1 MVWLADHNGHN
12 VEVSPALVCQV
23 GREVTVEEG
32 QFFGRELSSWA
43 GGANQ
48 FQPQV
53 QQSPLSPWPHTV
65 LAVILSYGH
74 FPLS

>member
-1 MVWLADHNGHN
+1 MVRLADHNGHN

-53 QQSPLSPWPHTV
+53 Q
-65 LAVILSYGH
+65 
-74 FPLS
+74 